1 MLAFFLS
8 IVFVLVSPGQTF
20 FRSSEKPVGT
30 FPHETLRANNVYFTL
45 NGDEVFKCRK
55 QVAACDDCMYNCKF
69 RLSSLE
75 VKNTMQTKQLLTKI
89 DTCQEAYEKL
99 KAYLPEWCTNKGLKL
114 TSVFGYGP
122 TNKQCSLMSKLSCA
136 QKWVADVRNNMGGG
150 DRTNERELEIA
161 IEALKHAEVL
171 RDIEEYRLELDT
183 LNDLLQKYE
192 DERNDNILSQAQAHI
207 ANPSENRT
215 VFAHPIY
222 ANLEETEQENR
233 HIDDFIS
240 NHDIYVVGLQN
251 QAVRKQTIYQIPN
264 ILNAISK
271 LESRIHSKKD
281 DTDGYIQDIKDIST
295 RIAGLQKNATNLK
308 FEKTHSSN
316 VDDAIGLL
324 DNEMYDLLQKLRNEE
339 SVRIQANKQAT
350 HAKLQLMAVL
360 RGLVQEISTQ
370 QLKTGCDT
378 DDVISP

>member
-1 MLAFFLS
+1 
-8 IVFVLVSPGQTF
+8 
-20 FRSSEKPVGT
+20 
-30 FPHETLRANNVYFTL
+30 
-45 NGDEVFKCRK
+45 
-55 QVAACDDCMYNCKF
+55 
-69 RLSSLE
+69 
-75 VKNTMQTKQLLTKI
+75 
-89 DTCQEAYEKL
+89 
-99 KAYLPEWCTNKGLKL
+99 
-114 TSVFGYGP
+114 
-122 TNKQCSLMSKLSCA
+122 MSKLSCA
-136 QKWVADVRNNMGGG
+136 QKWVADAKNNMGGG
-150 DRTNERELEIA
+150 DGTNEKELEIA
-161 IEALKHAEVL
+161 VEALKHAGVL
-171 RDIEEYRLELDT
+171 RGIEEYRNELDS
-183 LNDLLQKYE
+183 LNDLVQKYE
-192 DERNDNILSQAQAHI
+192 DEQNDNILSQAQAHI

-222 ANLEETEQENR
+222 ANLEETKQENR

-251 QAVRKQTIYQIPN
+251 QAVRQQTIYQIPN

-295 RIAGLQKNATNLK
+295 RIASLQKNATNLK
-308 FEKTHSSN
+308 FEKTHTSN

-324 DNEMYDLLQKLRNEE
+324 DNEMYDLLQELRNEE